1 MSSSNPISPVSG
13 AQSFIA
19 DNMHKPEVLPGL
31 YIVATPIGNLRDIT
45 LRALDVLAAADIILA
60 EDTRHT
66 QKLLSA
72 YNIQARLRSYYD
84 HNAAR
89 RIPQVLKALAD
100 GQIVAQVSDAGTPL
114 VSDPGYRL
122 VRAALDAGHSIVPV
136 PGASA
141 VLTALMGAGL
151 PTDIFTFAG
160 FLPAKSAARRKQLQA
175 LKSAPGTLIFFE
187 SGHRIS
193 DMLSDLLA
201 VTGERKAV
209 IARELTK
216 TYEEFRRGTLKD
228 LMESVRE
235 EPPKGEIVVL
245 VEPGETEVWD
255 ETRIDAELGA
265 KVPEL
270 GVKRASAEIAKLS
283 GWAKRDV
290 YQRALDKS

>member
-13 AQSFIA
+13 AQSFIT
-19 DNMHKPEVLPGL
+19 DNMHKPDISPGL

-45 LRALDVLAAADIILA
+45 LRALDVLSAADLILA

-72 YNIQARLRSYYD
+72 YNIQSRLMSYYD
-84 HNAAR
+84 HNAAG
-89 RIPQVLKALAD
+89 RIPDVMDILSSGK
-100 GQIVAQVSDAGTPL
+100 IVAQVSDAGTPL

-122 VRAALDAGHSIVPV
+122 VQAALEVGHPVVPV

-141 VLTALMGAGL
+141 VLTALMSAGM

-160 FLPAKSAARRKQLQA
+160 FLPAKSAARRKQLEA
-175 LKSAPGTLIFFE
+175 LKTAPGTLIFFE

-193 DMLSDLLA
+193 DMLSDVLA
-201 VTGERKAV
+201 VAGDRNAV

-216 TYEEFRRGTLKD
+216 TYEEFRRGKLTD
-228 LMESVRE
+228 LIAGITET
-235 EPPKGEIVVL
+235 PPKGEIVVL
-245 VEPGETEVWD
+245 IEAGQPDVWD
-255 ETRIDAELGA
+255 AERIDAALSE
-265 KVPEL
+265 KVSEL
-270 GVKRASAEIAKLS
+270 GVKRASAEISKLS

-290 YQRALDKS
+290 YQRALDLT